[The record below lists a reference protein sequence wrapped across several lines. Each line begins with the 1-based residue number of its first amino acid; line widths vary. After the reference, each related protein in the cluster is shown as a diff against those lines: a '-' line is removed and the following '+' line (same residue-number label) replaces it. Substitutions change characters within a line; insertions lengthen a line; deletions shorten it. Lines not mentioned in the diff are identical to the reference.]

1 MKIRKAHAKWEGN
14 LQNGKGEVKLDSLNQ
29 KFAYNFKSRF
39 EEGDE
44 TNPEELIA
52 AAHSGCFSMALSL
65 VLSEKG
71 YEPKSIET
79 ESEVTLEKKE
89 NGFAI
94 SKSHLKLQANVPGID
109 NDLFQELAN
118 AAKNNCP
125 VSKALGA
132 IEITMDAKLK

>member
-14 LQNGKGEVKLDSLNQ
+14 LQKGKGEVKLDSIDQ

-39 EEGDE
+39 EEGEE
-44 TNPEELIA
+44 TNPEELIG
-52 AAHSGCFSMALSL
+52 AAHAGCFSMALSL

-79 ESEVTLEKKE
+79 VSEITLEKKD

-94 SKSHLKLQANVPGID
+94 SKSHLKLHADVPGID

-118 AAKNNCP
+118 AAKINCP

-132 IEITMDAKLK
+132 IEITLDASLK